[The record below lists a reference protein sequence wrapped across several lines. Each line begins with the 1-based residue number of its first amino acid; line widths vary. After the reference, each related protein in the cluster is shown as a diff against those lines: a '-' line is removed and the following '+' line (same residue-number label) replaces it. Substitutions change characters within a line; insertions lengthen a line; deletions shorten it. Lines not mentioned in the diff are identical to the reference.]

1 MELFAHGTIKDYYQ
15 LKEKGEVW
23 TLSDSQL
30 EKLRML
36 SVVSFI
42 REQRETNH
50 SSGVQSGGGSSS
62 TPSGACVGGGT
73 DVEMMAG
80 LALKKSPPKK
90 DKRNKQDRV
99 LSVSYSRL
107 ASELLIPE
115 NGEPYN
121 EQTQEHMRS
130 LENLLIQCIYSN
142 VINAK
147 LDQSSKCVLLLTHEL
162 GRSNK
167 EGMHGSVLMRDL
179 KTSTPEST
187 NAEIT
192 RMVSCLQQFL
202 KQSNSLLLKLEH
214 SSKAASS
221 IRHVDELRWKE
232 VQRLLDDTSSQLREE
247 SASSGRGG
255 GEIGITLTGEQGG
268 GDPMEVVD
276 LVGRRQVKRSKGGHS
291 MVLGGGGGVRFS

>member
-50 SSGVQSGGGSSS
+50 TSGVQSGGGSSS

-80 LALKKSPPKK
+80 LALKKSPSKK
-90 DKRNKQDRV
+90 QHRV

-115 NGEPYN
+115 NGEQYN

-179 KTSTPEST
+179 KTSTPESS
-187 NAEIT
+187 NAEIS

-247 SASSGRGG
+247 SASSGGGG
-255 GEIGITLTGEQGG
+255 GEIGMSLTGGQGG